1 MRDDGVAPAAP
12 LEHGDQLVGR
22 ISALGAVDRFRKEVV
37 KVGRKGAGRGAS
49 QTQVELVLCMDQQRL
64 RGHSTSRVL

>member
-1 MRDDGVAPAAP
+1 MRENGVAPAAP

-37 KVGRKGAGRGAS
+37 KVGREGREGGGKVA
-49 QTQVELVLCMDQQRL
+49 
-64 RGHSTSRVL
+64 